1 MSWREDE
8 TQAFEESSEVERELE
23 RYVGRVHG
31 MPSADFVD
39 HVMSAVERAP
49 APRRGIIGA
58 LLGIAPG
65 LHRPLQATALVAV
78 VVIAAG
84 GALAAAELLGGI
96 RNSASPPAT
105 PSLVPSA
112 SPTPTPLETV
122 SPTPTPSPTPSPTDE
137 PSPTARETERPTAP
151 TAEASE
157 TERPETPKPNETTGP
172 FETPEASD
180 DHGGGGIDSSG
191 PGGGSDDSSPSPGS

>member
-78 VVIAAG
+78 VVGWFNWLGRDEAP
-84 GALAAAELLGGI
+84 AE
-96 RNSASPPAT
+96 PAD
-105 PSLVPSA
+105 VP
-112 SPTPTPLETV
+112 E
-122 SPTPTPSPTPSPTDE
+122 
-137 PSPTARETERPTAP
+137 REGLP
-151 TAEASE
+151 
-157 TERPETPKPNETTGP
+157 
-172 FETPEASD
+172 
-180 DHGGGGIDSSG
+180 
-191 PGGGSDDSSPSPGS
+191 

>member
-1 MSWREDE
+1 MSWREEE
-8 TQAFEESSEVERELE
+8 TQAFEDSSEVERELE
-23 RYVGRVHG
+23 RYAGRVHG

-39 HVMSAVERAP
+39 HVMSVVDRGP

-96 RNSASPPAT
+96 RSSASPPAT

-137 PSPTARETERPTAP
+137 PSPSARETERPTAP

-157 TERPETPKPNETTGP
+157 TERPDTPKPGQTTEAT
-172 FETPEASD
+172 ETPEASD
-180 DHGGGGIDSSG
+180 DHGSGGGENSG
-191 PGGGSDDSSPSPGS
+191 PRSGSDGPSATPGS